1 MAFLLYL
8 LQINIALSLLY
19 LCYKVLFS
27 QNTFF
32 GLRRLILISIVLFST
47 TYPWY
52 DIPDIDPIISAHLQI
67 TLPEVLYSM
76 GETVPQKAFD
86 IYPLIAYLYGGIC
99 SLFLLRMFL
108 RIASIIKLRA
118 NGKLRIIGESHI
130 IVCDENIQPC
140 SFFRW
145 IFLPH
150 SILQN
155 KNTLTRILRH
165 ENTHIRQLHTI
176 DVLLGESMAALC
188 WINPLSW
195 LLLKEIRLNL
205 EYMADEAAIPDEQEK
220 KTYQY
225 LLLDISQS
233 NNELPSAIPFNYSF
247 LKTRIRMINRKRSQT
262 TSVFKYLLILPL
274 FLAIVTANQCCT
286 DQQPLQSEIEK
297 VFPKPSE
304 VQTKD
309 SSTTASETSE
319 TPLEVAEIMPEFPG
333 GTEAL
338 LSFIKDNLEYP
349 QKAIDEQTEGRVII
363 RFVVNSNGEI
373 SDPTIL
379 KGINKNLDQAAID
392 VINKLPRWKPG
403 QQDVHPS
410 HRFQI
415 NLIYSLKKFRHMK
428 KTLLSSMII
437 ILMGLLGACSS
448 NTSDKTSLSE
458 QSVSE
463 NKTAT
468 PVAIEVPDTLGK
480 TYDAVEV
487 MPEFPGKTYDAVEV
501 MPEFPGGTEALLS
514 FIKGNLKYPQKAID
528 EQTEGRVIVQFV
540 IDKTGKVSS
549 PEVIRGVTSELDQAA
564 LDIVS
569 ALPDWKPGEQDGQKV
584 NVKYTLPVVFKL
596 I

>member
-1 MAFLLYL
+1 
-8 LQINIALSLLY
+8 
-19 LCYKVLFS
+19 
-27 QNTFF
+27 
-32 GLRRLILISIVLFST
+32 
-47 TYPWY
+47 
-52 DIPDIDPIISAHLQI
+52 
-67 TLPEVLYSM
+67 
-76 GETVPQKAFD
+76 
-86 IYPLIAYLYGGIC
+86 
-99 SLFLLRMFL
+99 
-108 RIASIIKLRA
+108 
-118 NGKLRIIGESHI
+118 
-130 IVCDENIQPC
+130 
-140 SFFRW
+140 
-145 IFLPH
+145 
-150 SILQN
+150 
-155 KNTLTRILRH
+155 
-165 ENTHIRQLHTI
+165 
-176 DVLLGESMAALC
+176 MAALC

-309 SSTTASETSE
+309 SSTTETSE

-403 QQDVHPS
+403 QQDGQPVS
-410 HRFQI
+410 VRF
-415 NLIYSLKKFRHMK
+415 
-428 KTLLSSMII
+428 
-437 ILMGLLGACSS
+437 
-448 NTSDKTSLSE
+448 
-458 QSVSE
+458 
-463 NKTAT
+463 
-468 PVAIEVPDTLGK
+468 
-480 TYDAVEV
+480 
-487 MPEFPGKTYDAVEV
+487 
-501 MPEFPGGTEALLS
+501 
-514 FIKGNLKYPQKAID
+514 
-528 EQTEGRVIVQFV
+528 
-540 IDKTGKVSS
+540 
-549 PEVIRGVTSELDQAA
+549 
-564 LDIVS
+564 
-569 ALPDWKPGEQDGQKV
+569 
-584 NVKYTLPVVFKL
+584 TLPIVFKL
-596 I
+596 T

>member
-1 MAFLLYL
+1 
-8 LQINIALSLLY
+8 
-19 LCYKVLFS
+19 
-27 QNTFF
+27 
-32 GLRRLILISIVLFST
+32 
-47 TYPWY
+47 
-52 DIPDIDPIISAHLQI
+52 
-67 TLPEVLYSM
+67 
-76 GETVPQKAFD
+76 
-86 IYPLIAYLYGGIC
+86 
-99 SLFLLRMFL
+99 
-108 RIASIIKLRA
+108 
-118 NGKLRIIGESHI
+118 
-130 IVCDENIQPC
+130 
-140 SFFRW
+140 
-145 IFLPH
+145 
-150 SILQN
+150 
-155 KNTLTRILRH
+155 
-165 ENTHIRQLHTI
+165 
-176 DVLLGESMAALC
+176 MAALC

-363 RFVVNSNGEI
+363 RFVINSNGEI
-373 SDPTIL
+373 SEPTIL

-403 QQDVHPS
+403 QQDGQPVS
-410 HRFQI
+410 VRF
-415 NLIYSLKKFRHMK
+415 
-428 KTLLSSMII
+428 
-437 ILMGLLGACSS
+437 
-448 NTSDKTSLSE
+448 
-458 QSVSE
+458 
-463 NKTAT
+463 
-468 PVAIEVPDTLGK
+468 
-480 TYDAVEV
+480 
-487 MPEFPGKTYDAVEV
+487 
-501 MPEFPGGTEALLS
+501 
-514 FIKGNLKYPQKAID
+514 
-528 EQTEGRVIVQFV
+528 
-540 IDKTGKVSS
+540 
-549 PEVIRGVTSELDQAA
+549 
-564 LDIVS
+564 
-569 ALPDWKPGEQDGQKV
+569 
-584 NVKYTLPVVFKL
+584 TLPIVFKL
-596 I
+596 T

>member
-52 DIPDIDPIISAHLQI
+52 NIPDIDPIIPAHLQI

-118 NGKLRIIGESHI
+118 NGKLRIIGKSHI
-130 IVCDENIQPC
+130 VVCDENIQPC

-145 IFLPH
+145 ILLPH

-205 EYMADEAAIPDEQEK
+205 EYMADKAAIPDEQEK

-225 LLLDISQS
+225 LLLDISRS

-286 DQQPLQSEIEK
+286 HQQPLQSEIEK

-349 QKAIDEQTEGRVII
+349 QKAIDEQTEGRVI
-363 RFVVNSNGEI
+363 
-373 SDPTIL
+373 
-379 KGINKNLDQAAID
+379 
-392 VINKLPRWKPG
+392 
-403 QQDVHPS
+403 
-410 HRFQI
+410 
-415 NLIYSLKKFRHMK
+415 
-428 KTLLSSMII
+428 
-437 ILMGLLGACSS
+437 
-448 NTSDKTSLSE
+448 
-458 QSVSE
+458 
-463 NKTAT
+463 
-468 PVAIEVPDTLGK
+468 
-480 TYDAVEV
+480 
-487 MPEFPGKTYDAVEV
+487 
-501 MPEFPGGTEALLS
+501 
-514 FIKGNLKYPQKAID
+514 
-528 EQTEGRVIVQFV
+528 VQFV

-596 I
+596 K

>member
-1 MAFLLYL
+1 
-8 LQINIALSLLY
+8 
-19 LCYKVLFS
+19 
-27 QNTFF
+27 
-32 GLRRLILISIVLFST
+32 
-47 TYPWY
+47 
-52 DIPDIDPIISAHLQI
+52 
-67 TLPEVLYSM
+67 
-76 GETVPQKAFD
+76 
-86 IYPLIAYLYGGIC
+86 
-99 SLFLLRMFL
+99 
-108 RIASIIKLRA
+108 
-118 NGKLRIIGESHI
+118 
-130 IVCDENIQPC
+130 
-140 SFFRW
+140 
-145 IFLPH
+145 
-150 SILQN
+150 
-155 KNTLTRILRH
+155 
-165 ENTHIRQLHTI
+165 
-176 DVLLGESMAALC
+176 MAALC

-403 QQDVHPS
+403 QQDGQP
-410 HRFQI
+410 
-415 NLIYSLKKFRHMK
+415 
-428 KTLLSSMII
+428 
-437 ILMGLLGACSS
+437 
-448 NTSDKTSLSE
+448 
-458 QSVSE
+458 VS
-463 NKTAT
+463 
-468 PVAIEVPDTLGK
+468 
-480 TYDAVEV
+480 
-487 MPEFPGKTYDAVEV
+487 
-501 MPEFPGGTEALLS
+501 
-514 FIKGNLKYPQKAID
+514 
-528 EQTEGRVIVQFV
+528 VQF
-540 IDKTGKVSS
+540 
-549 PEVIRGVTSELDQAA
+549 
-564 LDIVS
+564 
-569 ALPDWKPGEQDGQKV
+569 
-584 NVKYTLPVVFKL
+584 TLPIVFKL
-596 I
+596 T

>member
-52 DIPDIDPIISAHLQI
+52 DIPDIDPIIPAHLQI

-118 NGKLRIIGESHI
+118 NGKLRIIGKSHI

-205 EYMADEAAIPDEQEK
+205 EYMADKAAIPNEQEK

-297 VFPKPSE
+297 VFPKSSE
-304 VQTKD
+304 VQTNNHVRNIGN
-309 SSTTASETSE
+309 SPRSRGNHARISRRNRS
-319 TPLEVAEIMPEFPG
+319 VALFYQRQSRIPAKSYRRTNRRAG
-333 GTEAL
+333 NHTICRKQQWRNIR
-338 LSFIKDNLEYP
+338 SHNSQRHK
-349 QKAIDEQTEGRVII
+349 QKSR
-363 RFVVNSNGEI
+363 
-373 SDPTIL
+373 
-379 KGINKNLDQAAID
+379 
-392 VINKLPRWKPG
+392 
-403 QQDVHPS
+403 PS
-410 HRFQI
+410 RHRC
-415 NLIYSLKKFRHMK
+415 Y
-428 KTLLSSMII
+428 
-437 ILMGLLGACSS
+437 
-448 NTSDKTSLSE
+448 
-458 QSVSE
+458 
-463 NKTAT
+463 
-468 PVAIEVPDTLGK
+468 
-480 TYDAVEV
+480 
-487 MPEFPGKTYDAVEV
+487 
-501 MPEFPGGTEALLS
+501 
-514 FIKGNLKYPQKAID
+514 
-528 EQTEGRVIVQFV
+528 
-540 IDKTGKVSS
+540 
-549 PEVIRGVTSELDQAA
+549 
-564 LDIVS
+564 
-569 ALPDWKPGEQDGQKV
+569 
-584 NVKYTLPVVFKL
+584 
-596 I
+596 

>member
-52 DIPDIDPIISAHLQI
+52 DIPDIDPIIPAHLQI

-150 SILQN
+150 SILRN

-205 EYMADEAAIPDEQEK
+205 EYMADKAAIPDEQEK

-403 QQDVHPS
+403 QQDGQPVS
-410 HRFQI
+410 VRF
-415 NLIYSLKKFRHMK
+415 
-428 KTLLSSMII
+428 
-437 ILMGLLGACSS
+437 
-448 NTSDKTSLSE
+448 
-458 QSVSE
+458 
-463 NKTAT
+463 
-468 PVAIEVPDTLGK
+468 
-480 TYDAVEV
+480 
-487 MPEFPGKTYDAVEV
+487 
-501 MPEFPGGTEALLS
+501 
-514 FIKGNLKYPQKAID
+514 
-528 EQTEGRVIVQFV
+528 
-540 IDKTGKVSS
+540 
-549 PEVIRGVTSELDQAA
+549 
-564 LDIVS
+564 
-569 ALPDWKPGEQDGQKV
+569 
-584 NVKYTLPVVFKL
+584 TLPIVFKL
-596 I
+596 T

>member
-1 MAFLLYL
+1 
-8 LQINIALSLLY
+8 
-19 LCYKVLFS
+19 
-27 QNTFF
+27 
-32 GLRRLILISIVLFST
+32 
-47 TYPWY
+47 
-52 DIPDIDPIISAHLQI
+52 
-67 TLPEVLYSM
+67 
-76 GETVPQKAFD
+76 
-86 IYPLIAYLYGGIC
+86 
-99 SLFLLRMFL
+99 
-108 RIASIIKLRA
+108 
-118 NGKLRIIGESHI
+118 
-130 IVCDENIQPC
+130 
-140 SFFRW
+140 
-145 IFLPH
+145 
-150 SILQN
+150 
-155 KNTLTRILRH
+155 
-165 ENTHIRQLHTI
+165 
-176 DVLLGESMAALC
+176 MAALC

-338 LSFIKDNLEYP
+338 LSFIKDNVEYP

-403 QQDVHPS
+403 QQDGQPVS
-410 HRFQI
+410 VRF
-415 NLIYSLKKFRHMK
+415 
-428 KTLLSSMII
+428 
-437 ILMGLLGACSS
+437 
-448 NTSDKTSLSE
+448 
-458 QSVSE
+458 
-463 NKTAT
+463 
-468 PVAIEVPDTLGK
+468 
-480 TYDAVEV
+480 
-487 MPEFPGKTYDAVEV
+487 
-501 MPEFPGGTEALLS
+501 
-514 FIKGNLKYPQKAID
+514 
-528 EQTEGRVIVQFV
+528 
-540 IDKTGKVSS
+540 
-549 PEVIRGVTSELDQAA
+549 
-564 LDIVS
+564 
-569 ALPDWKPGEQDGQKV
+569 
-584 NVKYTLPVVFKL
+584 TLPIVFKL
-596 I
+596 T

>member
-233 NNELPSAIPFNYSF
+233 NNELPSAIPF
-247 LKTRIRMINRKRSQT
+247 
-262 TSVFKYLLILPL
+262 KYLLILPL

-403 QQDVHPS
+403 QQDGQPVS
-410 HRFQI
+410 VRF
-415 NLIYSLKKFRHMK
+415 
-428 KTLLSSMII
+428 
-437 ILMGLLGACSS
+437 
-448 NTSDKTSLSE
+448 
-458 QSVSE
+458 
-463 NKTAT
+463 
-468 PVAIEVPDTLGK
+468 
-480 TYDAVEV
+480 
-487 MPEFPGKTYDAVEV
+487 
-501 MPEFPGGTEALLS
+501 
-514 FIKGNLKYPQKAID
+514 
-528 EQTEGRVIVQFV
+528 
-540 IDKTGKVSS
+540 
-549 PEVIRGVTSELDQAA
+549 
-564 LDIVS
+564 
-569 ALPDWKPGEQDGQKV
+569 
-584 NVKYTLPVVFKL
+584 TLPIVFKL
-596 I
+596 T

>member
-52 DIPDIDPIISAHLQI
+52 DIPDIDPIIPAHLQI

-76 GETVPQKAFD
+76 EETVPQNAFD

-338 LSFIKDNLEYP
+338 LSFIK
-349 QKAIDEQTEGRVII
+349 
-363 RFVVNSNGEI
+363 
-373 SDPTIL
+373 
-379 KGINKNLDQAAID
+379 
-392 VINKLPRWKPG
+392 
-403 QQDVHPS
+403 
-410 HRFQI
+410 
-415 NLIYSLKKFRHMK
+415 
-428 KTLLSSMII
+428 
-437 ILMGLLGACSS
+437 
-448 NTSDKTSLSE
+448 
-458 QSVSE
+458 
-463 NKTAT
+463 
-468 PVAIEVPDTLGK
+468 
-480 TYDAVEV
+480 
-487 MPEFPGKTYDAVEV
+487 
-501 MPEFPGGTEALLS
+501 
-514 FIKGNLKYPQKAID
+514 GNLKYPQKAID

-549 PEVIRGVTSELDQAA
+549 PEVIRGVTAELDKAA

-569 ALPDWKPGEQDGQKV
+569 ALPAWQPGEQAGQKV
-584 NVKYTLPVVFKL
+584 NVKYTLPGVFKV

>member
-52 DIPDIDPIISAHLQI
+52 NIPDIDPIIPAHLQI

-76 GETVPQKAFD
+76 GKTVPQKAFD
-86 IYPLIAYLYGGIC
+86 
-99 SLFLLRMFL
+99 
-108 RIASIIKLRA
+108 IKLRA
-118 NGKLRIIGESHI
+118 NGKLRIIGKSHI
-130 IVCDENIQPC
+130 VVCDENIQPC

-262 TSVFKYLLILPL
+262 TSLFKYLLILPL

-286 DQQPLQSEIEK
+286 DQQPIQSEIEK

-349 QKAIDEQTEGRVII
+349 QKAIDGQTEGRVII

-403 QQDVHPS
+403 QQDGQPVS
-410 HRFQI
+410 VRF
-415 NLIYSLKKFRHMK
+415 
-428 KTLLSSMII
+428 
-437 ILMGLLGACSS
+437 
-448 NTSDKTSLSE
+448 
-458 QSVSE
+458 
-463 NKTAT
+463 
-468 PVAIEVPDTLGK
+468 
-480 TYDAVEV
+480 
-487 MPEFPGKTYDAVEV
+487 
-501 MPEFPGGTEALLS
+501 
-514 FIKGNLKYPQKAID
+514 
-528 EQTEGRVIVQFV
+528 
-540 IDKTGKVSS
+540 
-549 PEVIRGVTSELDQAA
+549 
-564 LDIVS
+564 
-569 ALPDWKPGEQDGQKV
+569 
-584 NVKYTLPVVFKL
+584 TLPIVFKL
-596 I
+596 T

>member
-1 MAFLLYL
+1 
-8 LQINIALSLLY
+8 
-19 LCYKVLFS
+19 
-27 QNTFF
+27 
-32 GLRRLILISIVLFST
+32 
-47 TYPWY
+47 
-52 DIPDIDPIISAHLQI
+52 
-67 TLPEVLYSM
+67 
-76 GETVPQKAFD
+76 
-86 IYPLIAYLYGGIC
+86 
-99 SLFLLRMFL
+99 
-108 RIASIIKLRA
+108 
-118 NGKLRIIGESHI
+118 
-130 IVCDENIQPC
+130 
-140 SFFRW
+140 
-145 IFLPH
+145 
-150 SILQN
+150 
-155 KNTLTRILRH
+155 
-165 ENTHIRQLHTI
+165 
-176 DVLLGESMAALC
+176 MAALC

-262 TSVFKYLLILPL
+262 TSVFKYLLILSL

-403 QQDVHPS
+403 QQDGQPVS
-410 HRFQI
+410 VRF
-415 NLIYSLKKFRHMK
+415 
-428 KTLLSSMII
+428 
-437 ILMGLLGACSS
+437 
-448 NTSDKTSLSE
+448 
-458 QSVSE
+458 
-463 NKTAT
+463 
-468 PVAIEVPDTLGK
+468 
-480 TYDAVEV
+480 
-487 MPEFPGKTYDAVEV
+487 
-501 MPEFPGGTEALLS
+501 
-514 FIKGNLKYPQKAID
+514 
-528 EQTEGRVIVQFV
+528 
-540 IDKTGKVSS
+540 
-549 PEVIRGVTSELDQAA
+549 
-564 LDIVS
+564 
-569 ALPDWKPGEQDGQKV
+569 
-584 NVKYTLPVVFKL
+584 TLPIVFKL
-596 I
+596 T

>member
-1 MAFLLYL
+1 
-8 LQINIALSLLY
+8 
-19 LCYKVLFS
+19 
-27 QNTFF
+27 
-32 GLRRLILISIVLFST
+32 
-47 TYPWY
+47 
-52 DIPDIDPIISAHLQI
+52 
-67 TLPEVLYSM
+67 
-76 GETVPQKAFD
+76 
-86 IYPLIAYLYGGIC
+86 
-99 SLFLLRMFL
+99 
-108 RIASIIKLRA
+108 
-118 NGKLRIIGESHI
+118 
-130 IVCDENIQPC
+130 
-140 SFFRW
+140 
-145 IFLPH
+145 
-150 SILQN
+150 
-155 KNTLTRILRH
+155 
-165 ENTHIRQLHTI
+165 
-176 DVLLGESMAALC
+176 MAALC

-225 LLLDISQS
+225 LLLDISRS

-349 QKAIDEQTEGRVII
+349 QKAIDGQTEGRVII

-403 QQDVHPS
+403 QQDGQP
-410 HRFQI
+410 
-415 NLIYSLKKFRHMK
+415 
-428 KTLLSSMII
+428 
-437 ILMGLLGACSS
+437 
-448 NTSDKTSLSE
+448 
-458 QSVSE
+458 VS
-463 NKTAT
+463 
-468 PVAIEVPDTLGK
+468 
-480 TYDAVEV
+480 
-487 MPEFPGKTYDAVEV
+487 
-501 MPEFPGGTEALLS
+501 
-514 FIKGNLKYPQKAID
+514 
-528 EQTEGRVIVQFV
+528 VQF
-540 IDKTGKVSS
+540 
-549 PEVIRGVTSELDQAA
+549 
-564 LDIVS
+564 
-569 ALPDWKPGEQDGQKV
+569 
-584 NVKYTLPVVFKL
+584 TLPIVFKL
-596 I
+596 T

>member
-67 TLPEVLYSM
+67 TLPEVPYSM

-262 TSVFKYLLILPL
+262 TSVFKYLLILSL

-319 TPLEVAEIMPEFPG
+319 TPLEVAEI
-333 GTEAL
+333 
-338 LSFIKDNLEYP
+338 
-349 QKAIDEQTEGRVII
+349 
-363 RFVVNSNGEI
+363 
-373 SDPTIL
+373 
-379 KGINKNLDQAAID
+379 
-392 VINKLPRWKPG
+392 
-403 QQDVHPS
+403 
-410 HRFQI
+410 
-415 NLIYSLKKFRHMK
+415 
-428 KTLLSSMII
+428 
-437 ILMGLLGACSS
+437 
-448 NTSDKTSLSE
+448 
-458 QSVSE
+458 
-463 NKTAT
+463 
-468 PVAIEVPDTLGK
+468 
-480 TYDAVEV
+480 
-487 MPEFPGKTYDAVEV
+487 

>member
-1 MAFLLYL
+1 
-8 LQINIALSLLY
+8 
-19 LCYKVLFS
+19 
-27 QNTFF
+27 
-32 GLRRLILISIVLFST
+32 
-47 TYPWY
+47 
-52 DIPDIDPIISAHLQI
+52 
-67 TLPEVLYSM
+67 
-76 GETVPQKAFD
+76 
-86 IYPLIAYLYGGIC
+86 
-99 SLFLLRMFL
+99 
-108 RIASIIKLRA
+108 
-118 NGKLRIIGESHI
+118 
-130 IVCDENIQPC
+130 
-140 SFFRW
+140 
-145 IFLPH
+145 
-150 SILQN
+150 
-155 KNTLTRILRH
+155 
-165 ENTHIRQLHTI
+165 
-176 DVLLGESMAALC
+176 MAALC

-403 QQDVHPS
+403 QQDGQPVS
-410 HRFQI
+410 VRF
-415 NLIYSLKKFRHMK
+415 
-428 KTLLSSMII
+428 
-437 ILMGLLGACSS
+437 
-448 NTSDKTSLSE
+448 
-458 QSVSE
+458 
-463 NKTAT
+463 
-468 PVAIEVPDTLGK
+468 
-480 TYDAVEV
+480 
-487 MPEFPGKTYDAVEV
+487 
-501 MPEFPGGTEALLS
+501 
-514 FIKGNLKYPQKAID
+514 
-528 EQTEGRVIVQFV
+528 
-540 IDKTGKVSS
+540 
-549 PEVIRGVTSELDQAA
+549 
-564 LDIVS
+564 
-569 ALPDWKPGEQDGQKV
+569 
-584 NVKYTLPVVFKL
+584 TLPIVFKL
-596 I
+596 T

>member
-319 TPLEVAEIMPEFPG
+319 TPSKSRKSCPNFPAEPKRCS
-333 GTEAL
+333 L
-338 LSFIKDNLEYP
+338 LSK
-349 QKAIDEQTEGRVII
+349 
-363 RFVVNSNGEI
+363 
-373 SDPTIL
+373 TI
-379 KGINKNLDQAAID
+379 
-392 VINKLPRWKPG
+392 
-403 QQDVHPS
+403 
-410 HRFQI
+410 
-415 NLIYSLKKFRHMK
+415 
-428 KTLLSSMII
+428 
-437 ILMGLLGACSS
+437 S
-448 NTSDKTSLSE
+448 NTRKKLST
-458 QSVSE
+458 
-463 NKTAT
+463 NK
-468 PVAIEVPDTLGK
+468 PK
-480 TYDAVEV
+480 
-487 MPEFPGKTYDAVEV
+487 
-501 MPEFPGGTEALLS
+501 
-514 FIKGNLKYPQKAID
+514 
-528 EQTEGRVIVQFV
+528 
-540 IDKTGKVSS
+540 
-549 PEVIRGVTSELDQAA
+549 
-564 LDIVS
+564 
-569 ALPDWKPGEQDGQKV
+569 DG
-584 NVKYTLPVVFKL
+584 
-596 I
+596 

>member
-52 DIPDIDPIISAHLQI
+52 DIPDIDPIIPAHLQI

-76 GETVPQKAFD
+76 EETVPQKAFD

-233 NNELPSAIPFNYSF
+233 NNELPSAIPFNTVRGENSNERGF
-247 LKTRIRMINRKRSQT
+247 
-262 TSVFKYLLILPL
+262 
-274 FLAIVTANQCCT
+274 
-286 DQQPLQSEIEK
+286 
-297 VFPKPSE
+297 
-304 VQTKD
+304 
-309 SSTTASETSE
+309 
-319 TPLEVAEIMPEFPG
+319 PLEPYIHNFCTIYP
-333 GTEAL
+333 
-338 LSFIKDNLEYP
+338 LSAYEKI
-349 QKAIDEQTEGRVII
+349 
-363 RFVVNSNGEI
+363 
-373 SDPTIL
+373 
-379 KGINKNLDQAAID
+379 
-392 VINKLPRWKPG
+392 
-403 QQDVHPS
+403 
-410 HRFQI
+410 
-415 NLIYSLKKFRHMK
+415 
-428 KTLLSSMII
+428 TLL
-437 ILMGLLGACSS
+437 
-448 NTSDKTSLSE
+448 
-458 QSVSE
+458 
-463 NKTAT
+463 
-468 PVAIEVPDTLGK
+468 
-480 TYDAVEV
+480 YR
-487 MPEFPGKTYDAVEV
+487 
-501 MPEFPGGTEALLS
+501 S
-514 FIKGNLKYPQKAID
+514 FSG
-528 EQTEGRVIVQFV
+528 
-540 IDKTGKVSS
+540 S
-549 PEVIRGVTSELDQAA
+549 IRLEKSCRYSRRNHTIYL
-564 LDIVS
+564 
-569 ALPDWKPGEQDGQKV
+569 
-584 NVKYTLPVVFKL
+584 
-596 I
+596 

>member
-52 DIPDIDPIISAHLQI
+52 DISDIDPIIPAHLQI

-118 NGKLRIIGESHI
+118 NGKLRIIGKSHI
-130 IVCDENIQPC
+130 IVCDENIQPCSFFRWIFLPHSILQNKLSIRRNMLAILVTHVFENSFVCDENIQPC

-205 EYMADEAAIPDEQEK
+205 EYMADKAAIPDEQER

-233 NNELPSAIPFNYSF
+233 NNKLPSAIPFNYSF

-262 TSVFKYLLILPL
+262 TSVFKYLLMLPL

-309 SSTTASETSE
+309 NSTTASETSE

-403 QQDVHPS
+403 QQDGQPVS
-410 HRFQI
+410 VRF
-415 NLIYSLKKFRHMK
+415 
-428 KTLLSSMII
+428 
-437 ILMGLLGACSS
+437 
-448 NTSDKTSLSE
+448 
-458 QSVSE
+458 
-463 NKTAT
+463 
-468 PVAIEVPDTLGK
+468 
-480 TYDAVEV
+480 
-487 MPEFPGKTYDAVEV
+487 
-501 MPEFPGGTEALLS
+501 
-514 FIKGNLKYPQKAID
+514 
-528 EQTEGRVIVQFV
+528 
-540 IDKTGKVSS
+540 
-549 PEVIRGVTSELDQAA
+549 
-564 LDIVS
+564 
-569 ALPDWKPGEQDGQKV
+569 
-584 NVKYTLPVVFKL
+584 TLPIVFKL
-596 I
+596 T

>member
-1 MAFLLYL
+1 MEKLTHQEEEIMLVIWKKKRGIIKDFLEQLPEPQPPYTTVASIVKNLEKKGFLSSEKIGNTYLYIPRITQTEYKKKFLSGIVKSYFSNSYKEMVTFFAHEQKLSEEDLRQIIEMIERGKSYPIKTENMAFLLYL

-52 DIPDIDPIISAHLQI
+52 DIPDIDPIIPAHLQI

-76 GETVPQKAFD
+76 EETVPQKAFD

-403 QQDVHPS
+403 QQDGQP
-410 HRFQI
+410 
-415 NLIYSLKKFRHMK
+415 
-428 KTLLSSMII
+428 
-437 ILMGLLGACSS
+437 
-448 NTSDKTSLSE
+448 
-458 QSVSE
+458 VS
-463 NKTAT
+463 
-468 PVAIEVPDTLGK
+468 
-480 TYDAVEV
+480 
-487 MPEFPGKTYDAVEV
+487 
-501 MPEFPGGTEALLS
+501 
-514 FIKGNLKYPQKAID
+514 
-528 EQTEGRVIVQFV
+528 VQF
-540 IDKTGKVSS
+540 
-549 PEVIRGVTSELDQAA
+549 
-564 LDIVS
+564 
-569 ALPDWKPGEQDGQKV
+569 
-584 NVKYTLPVVFKL
+584 TLPIVFKL
-596 I
+596 T

>member
-52 DIPDIDPIISAHLQI
+52 DIPDIDPIIPAHLQI
-67 TLPEVLYSM
+67 TLPEVLYSI

-205 EYMADEAAIPDEQEK
+205 EYMADKAAIPDEQER

-233 NNELPSAIPFNYSF
+233 NNKLPSAIPFNYSF

-262 TSVFKYLLILPL
+262 TSVFKYLLMLPL

-309 SSTTASETSE
+309 NSTTALET
-319 TPLEVAEIMPEFPG
+319 
-333 GTEAL
+333 GTARRTTR
-338 LSFIKDNLEYP
+338 KR
-349 QKAIDEQTEGRVII
+349 T
-363 RFVVNSNGEI
+363 
-373 SDPTIL
+373 
-379 KGINKNLDQAAID
+379 
-392 VINKLPRWKPG
+392 
-403 QQDVHPS
+403 VHPS

-448 NTSDKTSLSE
+448 NTSDKTSLPE

-463 NKTAT
+463 NETAT

-487 MPEFPGKTYDAVEV
+487 MPEFPG
-501 MPEFPGGTEALLS
+501 GTEALLS
-514 FIKGNLKYPQKAID
+514 FIKDNLKYPQKAID

-596 I
+596 K

>member
-1 MAFLLYL
+1 
-8 LQINIALSLLY
+8 
-19 LCYKVLFS
+19 
-27 QNTFF
+27 
-32 GLRRLILISIVLFST
+32 
-47 TYPWY
+47 
-52 DIPDIDPIISAHLQI
+52 
-67 TLPEVLYSM
+67 M

-338 LSFIKDNLEYP
+338 LSFIK
-349 QKAIDEQTEGRVII
+349 
-363 RFVVNSNGEI
+363 
-373 SDPTIL
+373 
-379 KGINKNLDQAAID
+379 
-392 VINKLPRWKPG
+392 
-403 QQDVHPS
+403 
-410 HRFQI
+410 
-415 NLIYSLKKFRHMK
+415 
-428 KTLLSSMII
+428 
-437 ILMGLLGACSS
+437 
-448 NTSDKTSLSE
+448 
-458 QSVSE
+458 
-463 NKTAT
+463 
-468 PVAIEVPDTLGK
+468 
-480 TYDAVEV
+480 
-487 MPEFPGKTYDAVEV
+487 
-501 MPEFPGGTEALLS
+501 
-514 FIKGNLKYPQKAID
+514 GNLKYPQKAID

>member
-1 MAFLLYL
+1 M
-8 LQINIALSLLY
+8 
-19 LCYKVLFS
+19 
-27 QNTFF
+27 
-32 GLRRLILISIVLFST
+32 
-47 TYPWY
+47 
-52 DIPDIDPIISAHLQI
+52 
-67 TLPEVLYSM
+67 
-76 GETVPQKAFD
+76 
-86 IYPLIAYLYGGIC
+86 
-99 SLFLLRMFL
+99 
-108 RIASIIKLRA
+108 
-118 NGKLRIIGESHI
+118 
-130 IVCDENIQPC
+130 
-140 SFFRW
+140 
-145 IFLPH
+145 
-150 SILQN
+150 
-155 KNTLTRILRH
+155 
-165 ENTHIRQLHTI
+165 
-176 DVLLGESMAALC
+176 
-188 WINPLSW
+188 
-195 LLLKEIRLNL
+195 LKEIRLNL

-403 QQDVHPS
+403 QQDGQPVS
-410 HRFQI
+410 VRF
-415 NLIYSLKKFRHMK
+415 
-428 KTLLSSMII
+428 
-437 ILMGLLGACSS
+437 
-448 NTSDKTSLSE
+448 
-458 QSVSE
+458 
-463 NKTAT
+463 
-468 PVAIEVPDTLGK
+468 
-480 TYDAVEV
+480 
-487 MPEFPGKTYDAVEV
+487 
-501 MPEFPGGTEALLS
+501 
-514 FIKGNLKYPQKAID
+514 
-528 EQTEGRVIVQFV
+528 
-540 IDKTGKVSS
+540 
-549 PEVIRGVTSELDQAA
+549 
-564 LDIVS
+564 
-569 ALPDWKPGEQDGQKV
+569 
-584 NVKYTLPVVFKL
+584 TLPIVFKL
-596 I
+596 T

>member
-52 DIPDIDPIISAHLQI
+52 DIPDIDPIIPAHLQI

-76 GETVPQKAFD
+76 EETVPQKAFD

-205 EYMADEAAIPDEQEK
+205 EYMADKAAIPDEQEK

-233 NNELPSAIPFNYSF
+233 NKELPSAIPFNYSF

-297 VFPKPSE
+297 VFPKSSE

-319 TPLEVAEIMPEFPG
+319 TPLDVAEI
-333 GTEAL
+333 
-338 LSFIKDNLEYP
+338 
-349 QKAIDEQTEGRVII
+349 
-363 RFVVNSNGEI
+363 
-373 SDPTIL
+373 
-379 KGINKNLDQAAID
+379 
-392 VINKLPRWKPG
+392 
-403 QQDVHPS
+403 
-410 HRFQI
+410 
-415 NLIYSLKKFRHMK
+415 
-428 KTLLSSMII
+428 
-437 ILMGLLGACSS
+437 
-448 NTSDKTSLSE
+448 
-458 QSVSE
+458 
-463 NKTAT
+463 
-468 PVAIEVPDTLGK
+468 
-480 TYDAVEV
+480 
-487 MPEFPGKTYDAVEV
+487 

>member
-52 DIPDIDPIISAHLQI
+52 DISDIDPIIPAHLQI

-118 NGKLRIIGESHI
+118 NGKLRIIGKSHI
-130 IVCDENIQPC
+130 IV
-140 SFFRW
+140 FFRW

-205 EYMADEAAIPDEQEK
+205 EYMADKAAIPDEQER

-233 NNELPSAIPFNYSF
+233 NNKLPSAIPFNYSF

-262 TSVFKYLLILPL
+262 TSVFKYLLMLPL

-309 SSTTASETSE
+309 NSTTASETSE

-338 LSFIKDNLEYP
+338 LSFIKD
-349 QKAIDEQTEGRVII
+349 
-363 RFVVNSNGEI
+363 
-373 SDPTIL
+373 
-379 KGINKNLDQAAID
+379 
-392 VINKLPRWKPG
+392 
-403 QQDVHPS
+403 
-410 HRFQI
+410 
-415 NLIYSLKKFRHMK
+415 
-428 KTLLSSMII
+428 
-437 ILMGLLGACSS
+437 
-448 NTSDKTSLSE
+448 
-458 QSVSE
+458 
-463 NKTAT
+463 
-468 PVAIEVPDTLGK
+468 
-480 TYDAVEV
+480 
-487 MPEFPGKTYDAVEV
+487 
-501 MPEFPGGTEALLS
+501 
-514 FIKGNLKYPQKAID
+514 NLKYPQKAID

-596 I
+596 K

>member
-52 DIPDIDPIISAHLQI
+52 DVPDIDPIIPAHLQI
-67 TLPEVLYSM
+67 RLPEVLYSI

-195 LLLKEIRLNL
+195 LFSHRLLKEIRLNL
-205 EYMADEAAIPDEQEK
+205 EYMADKAAIPDEQER

-233 NNELPSAIPFNYSF
+233 NNKLPSAIPFNYSF

-262 TSVFKYLLILPL
+262 TSVFKYLLMLPL

-309 SSTTASETSE
+309 NSTTASETSE

-338 LSFIKDNLEYP
+338 LSFIKD
-349 QKAIDEQTEGRVII
+349 
-363 RFVVNSNGEI
+363 
-373 SDPTIL
+373 
-379 KGINKNLDQAAID
+379 
-392 VINKLPRWKPG
+392 
-403 QQDVHPS
+403 
-410 HRFQI
+410 
-415 NLIYSLKKFRHMK
+415 
-428 KTLLSSMII
+428 
-437 ILMGLLGACSS
+437 
-448 NTSDKTSLSE
+448 
-458 QSVSE
+458 
-463 NKTAT
+463 
-468 PVAIEVPDTLGK
+468 
-480 TYDAVEV
+480 
-487 MPEFPGKTYDAVEV
+487 
-501 MPEFPGGTEALLS
+501 
-514 FIKGNLKYPQKAID
+514 NLKYPQKAID

-596 I
+596 K

>member
-52 DIPDIDPIISAHLQI
+52 DIPDIDPIIPAHLQI
-67 TLPEVLYSM
+67 TLPEVLYSI

-118 NGKLRIIGESHI
+118 NGKLHI

-205 EYMADEAAIPDEQEK
+205 EYMADKAAIPDEQER

-233 NNELPSAIPFNYSF
+233 NNKLPSAIPFNYSF

-262 TSVFKYLLILPL
+262 TSVFKYLLMLPL

-309 SSTTASETSE
+309 NSTTASETSE

-338 LSFIKDNLEYP
+338 LSFIKD
-349 QKAIDEQTEGRVII
+349 
-363 RFVVNSNGEI
+363 
-373 SDPTIL
+373 
-379 KGINKNLDQAAID
+379 
-392 VINKLPRWKPG
+392 
-403 QQDVHPS
+403 
-410 HRFQI
+410 
-415 NLIYSLKKFRHMK
+415 
-428 KTLLSSMII
+428 
-437 ILMGLLGACSS
+437 
-448 NTSDKTSLSE
+448 
-458 QSVSE
+458 
-463 NKTAT
+463 
-468 PVAIEVPDTLGK
+468 
-480 TYDAVEV
+480 
-487 MPEFPGKTYDAVEV
+487 
-501 MPEFPGGTEALLS
+501 
-514 FIKGNLKYPQKAID
+514 NLKYPQKAID

-596 I
+596 K